1 MNNEEQY
8 TLTYEYGDICVTM
21 NVGMGL
27 NVDEMVEQFEN
38 FLLATGYR
46 LPEGMKLG
54 IVNEEPEAPKVDQY
68 LGGLFDDESG
78 SHFKFDGNHTDW
90 LSDSESVTVLG
101 DK

>member
-8 TLTYEYGDICVTM
+8 TLTYEYGDIGVTM
-21 NVGMGL
+21 NIGQGL

-38 FLLATGYR
+38 FLFATGYR
-46 LPEGMKLG
+46 LPEGMKIG
-54 IVNEEPEAPKVDQY
+54 IMSDEPEAPKVDRY

-78 SHFKFDGNHTDW
+78 SPFKFDGNHTGW